1 MSNELLPCPFCGG
14 EAKPLKNYRMSGVC
28 VGCEHS
34 IENPH
39 PAIQCL
45 CCGGV
50 MMGSAEHWDR
60 RFVCLDKNGDKVFAG
75 DDFWFESFE
84 VEGIT
89 SYKLDEQERGCFA
102 WMPTYGRWGIDIDNA
117 IVWYDGPLSDLHIE
131 LVKED
136 A

>member
-1 MSNELLPCPFCGG
+1 MSNELLPCPYCGEEPQPRG
-14 EAKPLKNYRMSGVC
+14 TRWVMC
-28 VGCEHS
+28 VTEDCP
-34 IENPH
+34 NR
-39 PAIQCL
+39 A
-45 CCGGV
+45 
-50 MMGSAEHWDR
+50 SAFTPEEWNR
-60 RFVCLDKNGDKVFAG
+60 RFVCLDKNGNKVFAG

-131 LVKED
+131 LIKED
-136 A
+136 T

>member
-34 IENPH
+34 IENPR
-39 PAIQCL
+39 PPIQCL

-75 DDFWFESFE
+75 DNIRLTAKEIGKDDDPFESVITLE
-84 VEGIT
+84 PCISQDGVDMSLRYTETEATEAGIIM
-89 SYKLDEQERGCFA
+89 E
-102 WMPTYGRWGIDIDNA
+102 
-117 IVWYDGPLSDLHIE
+117 IE
-131 LVKED
+131 LIKEGE
-136 A
+136 